1 MISESG
7 TRRVGRLSLLATAM
21 GCIQLCCFA
30 QIGLRAQQT
39 SLQEKKVSDLKE
51 LLRSKGLKVSGRKKE
66 LVERLLASAEEPVAK
81 KPKKPSGARSDN
93 AAVEVS
99 FEETDL
105 NTWIALR
112 SALALAFQDP
122 EQGDPKL
129 FQEAK
134 DKLASYTADFPEIFG
149 SLRDQQRDSV
159 LQGLLRRGRCL
170 IADEMGLGKTF
181 TSLVLAQIYAEEW
194 PLLIVAPTSVLDN
207 WVKEVTKWL
216 PHIASEVEILDS
228 RFLKEKY
235 LMEKWERKLI
245 FVASYDQIRLKP
257 ALARQSD
264 GAPYKV
270 VILDEAHKMKDPHS
284 QRSQALLPVCRAAN
298 RCILLTGTP
307 VLNAAYEIWT
317 PMAAL
322 DVNIPP
328 FDQFCRR
335 YSDFNYV
342 QEQDGSVTKKLIGA
356 RNIEELHGIFAS
368 YMVRK
373 KKEEVLPDLAKIR
386 KRKENLRDKIDTK
399 YVKNI
404 MGILKR
410 KAVFHHQV
418 AKIFSQT
425 AKAKAAP
432 ATDFVERLLMKE
444 TDAKLVVFG
453 HHYVL
458 FDQMEKMLK
467 RLQKKYIRLDGRVA
481 KPLRQG
487 LIDKFQE
494 DEEVEVAIVAMKACG
509 QGISLTAART
519 VVFAE
524 LLWTPAILEQAEA
537 RVHRHGLK
545 HDVDIIYCVL
555 EGKPFMDDAVIRKI
569 KDKEILA
576 DRITDG
582 QELESS
588 RFECVQSASVEWE

>member
-1 MISESG
+1 MQRSCRDALFCS
-7 TRRVGRLSLLATAM
+7 R
-21 GCIQLCCFA
+21 IQ
-30 QIGLRAQQT
+30 
-39 SLQEKKVSDLKE
+39 
-51 LLRSKGLKVSGRKKE
+51 
-66 LVERLLASAEEPVAK
+66 
-81 KPKKPSGARSDN
+81 KPN
-93 AAVEVS
+93 
-99 FEETDL
+99 
-105 NTWIALR
+105 
-112 SALALAFQDP
+112 
-122 EQGDPKL
+122 L
-129 FQEAK
+129 FHRQ
-134 DKLASYTADFPEIFG
+134 
-149 SLRDQQRDSV
+149 
-159 LQGLLRRGRCL
+159 
-170 IADEMGLGKTF
+170 
-181 TSLVLAQIYAEEW
+181 EW

-335 YSDFNYV
+335 YSDFNY
-342 QEQDGSVTKKLIGA
+342 QDGSVTKKLIGA

-373 KKEEVLPDLAKIR
+373 KKEDSQTEVLPDLAKIR

-494 DEEVEVAIVAMKACG
+494 DEESVVKPLE
-509 QGISLTAART
+509 ART

-555 EGKPFMDDAVIRKI
+555 EGKPFMDDAVIR
-569 KDKEILA
+569 
-576 DRITDG
+576 
-582 QELESS
+582 
-588 RFECVQSASVEWE
+588 WEAIHRLIV

>member
-307 VLNAAYEIWT
+307 VL
-317 PMAAL
+317 

-404 MGILKR
+404 M
-410 KAVFHHQV
+410 
-418 AKIFSQT
+418 
-425 AKAKAAP
+425 
-432 ATDFVERLLMKE
+432 VERLLMKE